1 MSLAFLA
8 RQPPRCR
15 IRPFS
20 TIPNPPP
27 LPPTRARR
35 ILYPTAFLIGSAVGV
50 FLYNHNFGPAARPCL
65 DPETFTAYTLASHTA
80 ISTSPSQT
88 SILMLVPP
96 VSSSSPA
103 SSAPSPSLSATA
115 PFSPTRLQSVEVK
128 HPQVQIARHYTP
140 LPSTDADGGAIRLLV
155 KREPAGEMS
164 RYLFSLP
171 PSSTVELRGPHT
183 EYDLFP
189 APVSPPPSGGGGGK
203 LLFLAG
209 GTGIA
214 PALQCAHKLL
224 SRNESASMR
233 ILWAVRHRAETEGA
247 AAEEVERLK
256 RAFGGRLEVGVFADA
271 EGGIGEGVVRDGVLG
286 WGAHRVLVSGP
297 EGFVEYWAGSKGSW
311 VMGKETQGPVGGFL
325 ATVLR
330 ERPFEVWKL

>member
-1 MSLAFLA
+1 MQIS
-8 RQPPRCR
+8 
-15 IRPFS
+15 
-20 TIPNPPP
+20 
-27 LPPTRARR
+27 RR
-35 ILYPTAFLIGSAVGV
+35 
-50 FLYNHNFGPAARPCL
+50 
-65 DPETFTAYTLASHTA
+65 
-80 ISTSPSQT
+80 
-88 SILMLVPP
+88 
-96 VSSSSPA
+96 
-103 SSAPSPSLSATA
+103 
-115 PFSPTRLQSVEVK
+115 
-128 HPQVQIARHYTP
+128 YTP
-140 LPSTDADGGAIRLLV
+140 LPSTDAEDGAIRLLI

-189 APVSPPPSGGGGGK
+189 SPGGGGGGK

-224 SRNESASMR
+224 SCSEAASMR

-256 RAFGGRLEVGVFADA
+256 RAFGGRLQVGVFADA
-271 EGGIGEGVVRDGVLG
+271 EGGIGKGVVRDGVLG
-286 WGAHRVLVSGP
+286 WGARRVLVSGP
-297 EGFVEYWAGSKGSW
+297 EGFVEYWAGSKGEW
-311 VMGKETQGPVGGFL
+311 VMGKETQGPVGGVL

-330 ERPFEVWKL
+330 ERAFEVWKL